1 MNEMFFDPELLKLWD
16 AQAAMAPPMAGVE
29 LAKIQAATPLPT
41 PPLPPPSPPPLPA
54 AGPDGATV
62 ALPAASPD
70 GAAAALPATKPEPLA
85 GQEPPGFLT
94 WLGLTGGGMK
104 AGQPSNLA
112 AVLRGLASMM
122 PQPAPGQRQASSAAP
137 APPFHRPQAGA
148 LAMRQPIPG
157 NPYLR
162 TATPGTPAIRSRRRG
177 LLDEG

>member
-16 AQAAMAPPMAGVE
+16 AQAAMAPQMAGME
-29 LAKIQAATPLPT
+29 FAKIPAAAPLPT
-41 PPLPPPSPPPLPA
+41 PPLPPPAPPPLPA
-54 AGPDGATV
+54 AGPDGATA
-62 ALPAASPD
+62 ALPVASPD

-104 AGQPSNLA
+104 AGQSSNLA
-112 AVLRGLASMM
+112 AVLRGLASIM
-122 PQPAPGQRQASSAAP
+122 PQPAPVPRQALPAAP
-137 APPFHRPQAGA
+137 APPGHRPQGGT
-148 LAMRQPIPG
+148 LPMRQAIPG

-162 TATPGTPAIRSRRRG
+162 TAAPGTAAIRPRRRG